1 MGIWRPV
8 AFWSRKLKEAETRYS
23 ATDIEWLAVVDAVS
37 LTWRHFLED
46 IPFVVRSDHKALERK
61 LMKSAHDPP
70 ISPRQSRWIERL
82 LPYSM
87 TFEHV
92 AGADNIVADALSRYP
107 CRLNTVTVVH
117 SLLAGLLGRI
127 RLAAELDPTYQA
139 QKGAVL
145 RGEPSAYR
153 IEDDLLIKDGGLI
166 VIPQDDA
173 VRTLLMSEAHDPVYS
188 GHFGLEKTLEKVRRT
203 WHWPGM
209 VNDVRMFVRSCPRCQ
224 RTKHDTSRPPGL
236 LQPILSKYPWQVVTM
251 DFVGKFTPAEGTEH
265 NMCLVMVD
273 KFSKYVLLEA
283 VPETI
288 TASQMAEIFIRRLI
302 AHFGVP
308 ATVISDRGPQF
319 TSAVWR
325 ETLEQLGS
333 RVALASS
340 HHPQTDGQTE
350 RTIQTLLRLV
360 RAFASE
366 KEETWERQLPLFQYA
381 LNDAYCEATQTSP
394 FRALYGK
401 DPMSPLS
408 LVGGPNRA
416 ASDGTDPNEMA
427 ERLYDEMSGV
437 QEFMRQH
444 QQEVANRMKE
454 RYDQGRRPLEL
465 QPGDLVLLSTRSH
478 HLLLG
483 SRKHQHRRVG
493 PYVVARK
500 IQENAYELTGLPPGV
515 PTTQNV
521 RFLSKYELT
530 PPAFSSSPERAALGP
545 AQVDGEWEW
554 EVEAIEDFRVQR
566 NGNKYLVKWVDTPQ
580 RQWLSID
587 HLTNCREALLE
598 YFASRGED
606 PPQEVQQ
613 MRDLVTEDQE
623 AGLEL
628 LETEG

>member
-1 MGIWRPV
+1 M
-8 AFWSRKLKEAETRYS
+8 
-23 ATDIEWLAVVDAVS
+23 
-37 LTWRHFLED
+37 
-46 IPFVVRSDHKALERK
+46 
-61 LMKSAHDPP
+61 
-70 ISPRQSRWIERL
+70 
-82 LPYSM
+82 
-87 TFEHV
+87 
-92 AGADNIVADALSRYP
+92 
-107 CRLNTVTVVH
+107 VH

-454 RYDQGRRPLEL
+454 RYDQGRKPLEL
-465 QPGDLVLLSTRSH
+465 QPGELVLLSTRSH

-493 PYVVARK
+493 PYVVVRK
-500 IQENAYELTGLPPGV
+500 VQENAYELTGLPPGV

-530 PPAFSSSPERAALGP
+530 PPAFSSSPERAASGP

-566 NGNKYLVKWVDTPQ
+566 NGNKYLVKWVDTRQ
-580 RQWLSID
+580 RQWLKRIFLSKQ
-587 HLTNCREALLE
+587 N
-598 YFASRGED
+598 
-606 PPQEVQQ
+606 Q
-613 MRDLVTEDQE
+613 MRFHHFVLTAEFE
-623 AGLEL
+623 KSSF
-628 LETEG
+628 ETVNGKAVDRSSRLGE